1 MTRKRIPCTLSSRV
15 IGPSS
20 HSGSLG
26 RVRTLGKIRPMAFFF
41 VHGKCQHY
49 YESGQSSRLR
59 KNGVK
64 TSFSSS
70 ATSFAGRLRQLA
82 VLTSATWAQRGGA
95 RRASHGLLREIA
107 NADQIVD
114 REAEDEHPAHAS
126 RAPVP
131 SLSQQTDR
139 FQPAKDLIDALAFLL
154 AHQIAGM
161 PRGARI
167 DRART
172 VRGVLRHVRRHLQP
186 AKVRDERSEERRVGK
201 ECTVLC

>member
-1 MTRKRIPCTLSSRV
+1 GGGVSASPRRLGCHWPCPCSPGRCRNGVPAPLRI
-15 IGPSS
+15 
-20 HSGSLG
+20 
-26 RVRTLGKIRPMAFFF
+26 RTLRTPRGPGSRRGAIRRP
-41 VHGKCQHY
+41 
-49 YESGQSSRLR
+49 SRLR

-64 TSFSSS
+64 ASFSTS

-139 FQPAKDLIDALAFLL
+139 FQPAKDLLDALAFLL

-161 PRGARI
+161 PRG
-167 DRART
+167 
-172 VRGVLRHVRRHLQP
+172 
-186 AKVRDERSEERRVGK
+186 
-201 ECTVLC
+201 

>member
-1 MTRKRIPCTLSSRV
+1 MTCLSLSTRRVPFEASRMTSTLSQGSATTAQRP
-15 IGPSS
+15 IWISNGP
-20 HSGSLG
+20 L
-26 RVRTLGKIRPMAFFF
+26 RTLPPADVNLATASGT
-41 VHGKCQHY
+41 
-49 YESGQSSRLR
+49 ESTTRSVSIGRSPLWSTSRLR

-114 REAEDEHPAHAS
+114 REAEDEHPAHAN

-139 FQPAKDLIDALAFLL
+139 FQPAKDLLDALAFLL

-172 VRGVLRHVRRHLQP
+172 VRGVLRHVGR
-186 AKVRDERSEERRVGK
+186 A
-201 ECTVLC
+201 

>member
-1 MTRKRIPCTLSSRV
+1 MFDEAA
-15 IGPSS
+15 G
-20 HSGSLG
+20 
-26 RVRTLGKIRPMAFFF
+26 
-41 VHGKCQHY
+41 HGY
-49 YESGQSSRLR
+49 WTNSSRLR

-64 TSFSSS
+64 SSFSSS

-82 VLTSATWAQRGGA
+82 VLTSATWAQRGGDPGA
-95 RRASHGLLREIA
+95 YHGLLREIA

-139 FQPAKDLIDALAFLL
+139 FQPAKDLLDALAFLL

-186 AKVRDERSEERRVGK
+186 AKVRDEVRRVIPLVGAHGDAPGAADAR
-201 ECTVLC
+201 EHRAGRRALGDPRRRRQLPIDSEAMPVLHQP